1 MDDLHVFL
9 SHCNHILFTFLCLAV
24 HSFVYQYRPSFVLRS
39 SGTAARLPRGGYDP
53 EEASR
58 HMAEKQNINIK
69 AAVYAS
75 VGLQD
80 WVKVVCGLS
89 SGTLSHVRLC
99 ARGARCCGCCGCAC
113 RAGLGFNACAW
124 HVHGPA
130 VQETSVSCSSSF
142 GLRMSPSGRSFSWV
156 LTTSMIWS

>member
-1 MDDLHVFL
+1 
-9 SHCNHILFTFLCLAV
+9 
-24 HSFVYQYRPSFVLRS
+24 
-39 SGTAARLPRGGYDP
+39 
-53 EEASR
+53 
-58 HMAEKQNINIK
+58 MAEKQNINIK

-113 RAGLGFNACAW
+113 RAGLGFCACAW
-124 HVHGPA
+124 TCGAGDLGFLQLQLRLEDEPVGSLLLVGADGVDDLVVVHGASLPCGA
-130 VQETSVSCSSSF
+130 
-142 GLRMSPSGRSFSWV
+142 
-156 LTTSMIWS
+156 